1 MVSSITLELMC
12 SPCWRLRSAPACVEV
27 LRNAMAVIV
36 SSVVGVWNIWC
47 ISLVMLGVAEI
58 RVCALFRAGG
68 VSLVCGLGAVSF
80 CLVRFCGGAPASHS
94 VQSRLRA
101 SMSER
106 VCTHV
111 VVCRLSVSSV
121 LIATPAPR
129 CVLCLRRCILSSF
142 SCCLSGVLFRSV
154 HVACE

>member
-1 MVSSITLELMC
+1 MVSSITLEVMC
-12 SPCWRLRSAPACVEV
+12 SPCRRLRTIPACGGV
-27 LRNAMAVIV
+27 LHNAMALIV
-36 SSVVGVWNIWC
+36 SPMVGVLNIWC

-68 VSLVCGLGAVSF
+68 GSLVCGLGAVSF

-129 CVLCLRRCILSSF
+129 CVLCFSRCSLSSF

>member
-1 MVSSITLELMC
+1 
-12 SPCWRLRSAPACVEV
+12 
-27 LRNAMAVIV
+27 
-36 SSVVGVWNIWC
+36 
-47 ISLVMLGVAEI
+47 MLGVAET

-68 VSLVCGLGAVSF
+68 GSLVCGLGAVSF

-111 VVCRLSVSSV
+111 VVCRLSGVVCADCDSRAV
-121 LIATPAPR
+121 V
-129 CVLCLRRCILSSF
+129 CVVFESM
-142 SCCLSGVLFRSV
+142 
-154 HVACE
+154 